1 MTTAVQRESSRR
13 ASLAAIDAT
22 LVLRIGLAVLF
33 AANALVAWIDPDDF
47 TSLVEE
53 SGMARLI
60 DSQVVLWGIRVND
73 FAVAFAVSLRL
84 EPLAR
89 LIRPGSAST
98 CSRRRDQGRG
108 AGLNLSRLR

>member
-1 MTTAVQRESSRR
+1 MTTAVQRESSRP

-53 SGMARLI
+53 SGMGRLI

-73 FAVAFAVSLRL
+73 LAAALAVLFAWNRFPRLVLAWIGLYLLGVGVIKVAALV
-84 EPLAR
+84 
-89 LIRPGSAST
+89 
-98 CSRRRDQGRG
+98 
-108 AGLNLSRLR
+108 